1 MLGLSATTQPATLAI
16 NRRATPSMGYGI
28 NDLIKGMSGN
38 IDKIAEAANK
48 KKAREEAE
56 ELRKLR
62 EPPKKITLGEA
73 PVKKPATDFNG
84 DVKKKPQVQ
93 GQETLDRIQ
102 KIQAEIAE
110 AQRAKPSYKS
120 PAR

>member
-1 MLGLSATTQPATLAI
+1 
-16 NRRATPSMGYGI
+16 MGYGI

-48 KKAREEAE
+48 KKAQEEADE
-56 ELRKLR
+56 MKKLR
-62 EPPKKITLGEA
+62 EPPKKITLVDA
-73 PVKKPATDFNG
+73 PVKKPAPGFNNAAT
-84 DVKKKPQVQ
+84 KKPPVQ

-102 KIQAEIAE
+102 KIQAEIEE
-110 AQRAKPSYKS
+110 AQRAKPSYKT

>member
-1 MLGLSATTQPATLAI
+1 
-16 NRRATPSMGYGI
+16 MGYGM

-62 EPPKKITLGEA
+62 EPTKKITLGDA
-73 PVKKPATDFNG
+73 PVKKPATGFNT
-84 DVKKKPQVQ
+84 DAKKKPPVQ

-110 AQRAKPSYKS
+110 AHSAKPTYKP